1 MRLCV
6 LGGCAAMARPLL
18 TRLRDDADVTAVAIA
33 DRDAAKAR
41 ELAAAHGAKFK
52 AVACD
57 AMDDAAVV
65 DLLRK
70 YDAAL
75 CYIGPFYVFESR
87 LARCAIEAR
96 RPYVS
101 IADDYDAYLN
111 VIQLDEQA
119 RAADVK
125 VLTGFGNSP
134 GLTQLLAR
142 KGYNEVASPQ
152 RITVNWC
159 AGSDEVVGASN
170 LTHLFHIFN
179 GSTLQWF
186 NGRERRVNT
195 GAGKKWVDFP
205 PPIGRAAVYYT
216 GHAESVSLPRNLPGL
231 EEVTLHGGV
240 KPNYIVT
247 LLRIMRALG
256 LMATHK
262 RRTALANFF
271 IRFEH
276 WFSSPGLDQSVG
288 RVEVHGRDGARR
300 IYCYAGHIADITSMP
315 AYLAVKWLLAG
326 KFDSKPGGVYAAE
339 RLMDDPT
346 DFLRELEA
354 LGIQISVI

>member
-18 TRLRDDADVTAVAIA
+18 ARLKDDADITAVAIA
-33 DRDAAKAR
+33 DRDAAKAAG
-41 ELAAAHGAKFK
+41 LAAAHGAKFE

-57 AMDDAAVV
+57 ATDDAAVV
-65 DLLRK
+65 SLMRR
-70 YDAAL
+70 YDAAI
-75 CYIGPFYVFESR
+75 CYIGPFYVFETR

-96 RPYVS
+96 RPYIS
-101 IADDYDAYLN
+101 IADDYDAYLE
-111 VIQLDEQA
+111 VIKLEEEA
-119 RAADVK
+119 HAAGVK
-125 VLTGFGNSP
+125 ILTGFGNSP

-142 KGYNEVASPQ
+142 KGYNEVTNPQ
-152 RITVNWC
+152 RIAVNWC

-179 GSTLQWF
+179 GTTLQWF
-186 NGRERRVNT
+186 DGRETRVGT
-195 GAGKKWVDFP
+195 GAGKKWVEFP

-231 EEVTLHGGV
+231 REVTLHGGV

-247 LLRIMRALG
+247 LLRLMRALG
-256 LMATHK
+256 LMATHA

-288 RVEVHGRDGARR
+288 RVEVYGRDGDARV
-300 IYCYAGHIADITSMP
+300 YCYAGHIAEITSLP
-315 AYLAVKWLLAG
+315 AYLATKWLLKG

-339 RLMDDPT
+339 RLLDEPS
-346 DFLRELEA
+346 DFLRELEE
-354 LGIQISVI
+354 LGIQITTL